1 MTGGWLEYVGVFLG
15 ATLLCSLLL
24 PLAIRVSWGLGLVD
38 RGSGRKGLEPPVP
51 FLGGMALVLA
61 FSCSVVVGSIIRP
74 PAGGHRE
81 LVVVL
86 GVAVFLACV
95 GLVDDLKSLSPWP
108 RLVAEVG
115 SGLVVWNLGV
125 GVTLTGVTWV
135 DLALTVFWVV
145 GITNAF
151 NLLDNMDGLAA
162 GLAAIA
168 SAAYFAIAVAQGQF
182 LVAGLS
188 AGLVGCAVGF
198 LRRNL
203 YPARIYMGDAGA
215 LFLGFLIAYLGMK
228 LKVSG
233 DGLETSLVPVLVCA
247 IAIFDTTLVT
257 LARLLSGR
265 SPFQGGQ
272 DHVSHRHVGLGL
284 PVPVAVG
291 VIHAAAAGTGVLA
304 FVSSRVDP
312 ATVWIIGG
320 LVGVGMLAWGVL
332 LWMVPVYP
340 ESRRRHFSIIDQT
353 AEELSAGDQ

>member
-1 MTGGWLEYVGVFLG
+1 MTGGWLEYVVVFLG

-61 FSCSVVVGSIIRP
+61 FSCAVVVGSIIRP

-188 AGLVGCAVGF
+188 VGLVGCAVGF

-272 DHVSHRHVGLGL
+272 DHISHRLVSLGL
-284 PVPVAVG
+284 PVPVVVAL
-291 VIHAAAAGTGVLA
+291 IYSAAASASVLS
-304 FVSSRVDP
+304 FVCSRIDP
-312 ATVWIIGG
+312 ISVWIIGG
-320 LVGVGMLAWGVL
+320 LVGLGLSAAGVL
-332 LWMVPVYP
+332 LWAIPVYP
-340 ESRRRHFSIIDQT
+340 ESQRPRYSFTEQQP
-353 AEELSAGDQ
+353 AE